1 MSSHVRDT
9 VFSARQASFA
19 LANKSTEIK
28 NKALLE
34 VAENLKSSEQHILDA
49 NKVDLDNLT
58 KKDDY
63 SKAFYDRLLLDSKRI
78 NSMADGLKDIVSLP
92 DPVGEVESMSKTP
105 DDLTVGRI
113 RTPLGVIGIIYEARP
128 NVTVDAAGLALKS
141 GNAVVLRGSSE
152 AINSNK
158 ALVKVIQE
166 SLEKTGLPAGGVVL
180 IEDTDRAAAQEL
192 MNMDDML
199 DVLIPRGG
207 YSLIRNVVENS
218 TVPVI
223 ETGAGNC
230 HTYVDESADNK
241 MAVSIAR
248 NAKIQ
253 RPGVCNAM
261 ETLLVNHSIAE
272 NFLPDVLEALDREG
286 VELRG
291 CPETQKYHSA
301 VKEATSED
309 WETEYLDLILA
320 VRVVKDLH
328 EAIHHIQTYG
338 TGHSEAIVTN
348 NYRNSRIFLQQVDA
362 AAVYVN
368 ASTRFTDGNQFGLGA
383 EMGISTQKL
392 HTRGPM
398 GLKALTSLKYIIY
411 GDGQIR

>member
-1 MSSHVRDT
+1 MSSHVREKALL
-9 VFSARQASFA
+9 ARQASLA
-19 LANKSTEIK
+19 LANKSTEVK

-34 VAENLKSSEQHILDA
+34 VAENLKSSEQYILNA

-58 KKDDY
+58 QKDNY
-63 SKAFYDRLLLDSKRI
+63 SKAFYDRLLLDSKRVD
-78 NSMADGLKDIVSLP
+78 SMADGLKDIVSLP

-105 DDLTVGRI
+105 NDLTVGRI

-158 ALVKVIQE
+158 ALVEIIQGG
-166 SLEKTGLPAGGVVL
+166 LEKAGLPAGSVVL

-192 MNMDDML
+192 MNMDDLL

-207 YSLIRNVVENS
+207 HSLIRNVVENA

-230 HTYVDESADNK
+230 HTYIDESADLK
-241 MAVSIAR
+241 MALSIAR

-272 NFLPDVLEALDREG
+272 KFLPDFLEALNQEG

-291 CPETQKYHSA
+291 CPETQKYHAA

-320 VRVVKDLH
+320 IRVVKDLQ

-348 NYRNSRIFLQQVDA
+348 NYRNSRKFLQQVDA

-368 ASTRFTDGNQFGLGA
+368 ASTRFTDGNEFGLGA

-398 GLKALTSLKYIIY
+398 GLKALTSLKFIIY